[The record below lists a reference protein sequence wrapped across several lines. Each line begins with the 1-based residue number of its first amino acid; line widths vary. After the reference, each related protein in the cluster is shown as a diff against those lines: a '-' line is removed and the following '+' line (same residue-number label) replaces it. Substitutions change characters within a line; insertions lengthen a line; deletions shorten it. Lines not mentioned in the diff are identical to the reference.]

1 MEKAMLAVTGGIWSA
16 YLILVLYVLA
26 MVAVGVVTYKKSKS
40 LDGFLLGERGM
51 GGWMSAFAYG
61 TTYFS
66 AVVFIGYAGTYGMSL
81 GLGAVWIG
89 IANAVLGSLV
99 AWLVLAKRTRNLSQR
114 YSASTMA
121 ELFEKRYNS
130 RHIKLYA
137 AIVIFIFLIPYSTS
151 VYQGIAYLSEAVF
164 GLDFVWCVVIMAV
177 LVGVY
182 LFVGGYFANAVSN
195 FIQGIIMLI
204 GVVVMIILM
213 LKAPEVN
220 GIEGLK
226 HLIDTGYGFFPDA
239 ETTATGI
246 WFDTPAAQLIFNLLL
261 TSFGIWAVPQSVQKF
276 FAIRNDRAVL
286 QGSVISTF
294 FALIVGGGA
303 YFNGSLAR
311 LFYPEMPADPSNI
324 IPNILLSNEMM
335 SYAVLGLIFVL
346 VLSASMST
354 LSSLALVSSSSVCMD
369 IYRGYINKGATDKQV
384 NLLARILCFVFV
396 IISAVFAIFE
406 VDAIVTLMSLSWGT
420 LSGCFLGPYVYGLYW
435 KRANKVGAYASVT
448 ATLATTITLIFVF
461 GKIGGGESFTELLSL
476 GIKRAPVIGVFCMV
490 ESMIVTPIASLIGE
504 AVAKR
509 KGVAL
514 NAPEVAEKEE
524 VADTVAA
531 NE

>member
-1 MEKAMLAVTGGIWSA
+1 MIAVTGGVWSA
-16 YLILVLYVLA
+16 YLILALFVAA
-26 MVAVGVVTYKKSKS
+26 MAAVGVVTYKKSKS

-66 AVVFIGYAGTYGMSL
+66 AVVFIGYAGTFGLSL

-89 IANAVLGSLV
+89 IANAFVGSLL
-99 AWLVLAKRTRNLSQR
+99 AWAVLAKRTRNLSR
-114 YSASTMA
+114 EYKVTTMA
-121 ELFEKRYNS
+121 EMFEKRYES

-137 AIVIFIFLIPYSTS
+137 AIVIFVFLIPYSTS
-151 VYQGIAYLSEAVF
+151 VYQGIGYLSEAVF
-164 GLDFVWCVVIMAV
+164 GIDFVWCVVIMAV

-182 LFVGGYFANAVSN
+182 LFVGGFFANAVSN

-204 GVVVMIILM
+204 GVIVMIVLM

-220 GIEGLK
+220 GINGLK
-226 HLIDTGYGFFPDA
+226 NLIDSGYGFFPSA
-239 ETTATGI
+239 TESATGH
-246 WFDTPAAQLIFNLLL
+246 WFDAPGVQLIFNILL

-276 FAIRNDRAVL
+276 FAIRNDRAVV
-286 QGSVISTF
+286 QGSVISTV

-311 LFYPEMPADPSNI
+311 LFYPETPADTSNI
-324 IPNILLSNEMM
+324 IPNILLSNELM

-369 IYRGYINKGATDKQV
+369 IYRGYIKRNASDKQV
-384 NLLARILCFVFV
+384 NVLARVLCFVFV
-396 IISAVFAIFE
+396 LISALFAIFE

-420 LSGCFLGPYVYGLYW
+420 LAGCFLGPYIYALYW
-435 KRANKVGAYASVT
+435 KRANKYGAYVSITMALVT
-448 ATLATTITLIFVF
+448 TVTLIFVF
-461 GKIGGGESFTELLSL
+461 GAVTGGETFSELITF
-476 GIKRAPVIGVFCMV
+476 GIKKSPMIGVFCMAQ
-490 ESMIVTPIASLIGE
+490 SMIVTPIGSLIGE
-504 AVAKR
+504 AVSAKV
-509 KGVAL
+509 KGASTDG
-514 NAPEVAEKEE
+514 NA
-524 VADTVAA
+524 
-531 NE
+531 